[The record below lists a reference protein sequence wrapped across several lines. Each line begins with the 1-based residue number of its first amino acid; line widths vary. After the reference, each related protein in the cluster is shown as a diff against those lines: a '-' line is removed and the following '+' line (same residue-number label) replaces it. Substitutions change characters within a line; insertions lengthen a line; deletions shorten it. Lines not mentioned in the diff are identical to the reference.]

1 MVGRDGVIGASAAL
15 DGKVAL
21 SRAVSPAKRYK
32 VRGLQRLRPTI
43 ARHRLGVLRGHE
55 PDTKARASSRSP
67 SLTEVRS
74 AGVSRQNTTKYGG
87 CNVYGQPSL
96 GTDLEY
102 YEVSRLHER
111 GYVLG

>member
-1 MVGRDGVIGASAAL
+1 VVTLSSDQVVEAAMVGRDGVIGASAAL

-21 SRAVSPAKRYK
+21 SRAVS
-32 VRGLQRLRPTI
+32 
-43 ARHRLGVLRGHE
+43 
-55 PDTKARASSRSP
+55 
-67 SLTEVRS
+67 
-74 AGVSRQNTTKYGG
+74 RQNATKYGG